1 MRSSPVS
8 ARLTAIVVLP
18 TPPFGAMSAIVFTN
32 CSHWCTGSVC
42 TPAEMTCIKADIKS
56 ISILSCKRLSR
67 SLDTFEANATE
78 EDIRK
83 SEQFKKA
90 RNYFGGKIDR
100 GELEPATVL
109 NVTVGELLDNCA
121 CPLG

>member
-1 MRSSPVS
+1 
-8 ARLTAIVVLP
+8 
-18 TPPFGAMSAIVFTN
+18 
-32 CSHWCTGSVC
+32 
-42 TPAEMTCIKADIKS
+42 MTCIKADIKS